1 MFRLLR
7 YYSVASAIA
16 IMVVTVVLGFVYRQH
31 AVDELII
38 TAESQNTSLARSFA
52 NTLWPAFSAYVT
64 SQADED
70 ADVLRG
76 RPETS
81 EIHDMLSRLTAEL
94 PVLKVKVYNLEGL
107 TVYSSEPS
115 QIGEDKS
122 ANTGFLVS
130 ARDGVSVSKLSHRDM
145 FSSFSGSVSDRH
157 LVESYVAVR
166 GADGA
171 IEGVFELY
179 SDVTPLMGR
188 IDDVTIK
195 LVVSLL
201 LAFGLLYA
209 VLSQIVRRADK
220 ILKRQYGEFVN
231 DKELIE
237 SQNTALEHE
246 NTERKFA
253 EDSLREA
260 HDKLEARVVERTA
273 ELEREVEE
281 RLRAENDMRLA
292 KEQVE
297 SANRSK
303 TEFLANI
310 SHELRTPLN
319 AIIGFSELILN
330 KTFGPV
336 GSPKYLEYAKDIN
349 TSGGHLLGVINDILD
364 LSKIEAGKV
373 ELFEQYIDVGAT
385 LNSCIALVKVRAEAG
400 GVHIENTTGPDLPTL
415 YAEERKFTQILI
427 NLLSN
432 AVKFTSAGGR
442 VTVTAWASP
451 QDGYRVQIAD
461 TGIGIA
467 AEDIQK
473 VMESFGQVDSGLNRK
488 YEGTGLGLPL
498 ARTLAELHGGEL
510 ELQSELGVGTT
521 VTICFPATRVA
532 SRLGRAIS

>member
-7 YYSVASAIA
+7 YYSVASAVA
-16 IMVVTVVLGFVYRQH
+16 ILVVTVILGFVYRQQ
-31 AVDELII
+31 AVDELIV
-38 TAESQNTSLARSFA
+38 TAESQNISLARSFA
-52 NTLWPAFSAYVT
+52 NSLWPKFSAYVT
-64 SQADED
+64 MRVDED

-122 ANTGFLVS
+122 ANTGFLAS
-130 ARDGVSVSKLSHRDM
+130 ARDGVSVSKLSHRDT

-220 ILKRQYGEFVN
+220 ILRRQYVELVN
-231 DKELIE
+231 DKELIK

-246 NTERKFA
+246 NRERKFA

-260 HDKLEARVVERTA
+260 RDMLEARVVERTA
-273 ELEREVEE
+273 ELEREVEV

-292 KEQVE
+292 KEQAE
-297 SANRSK
+297 LANRNK

-330 KTFGPV
+330 NIFGPV
-336 GSPKYLEYAKDIN
+336 GSPKYLDYAKDIN
-349 TSGGHLLGVINDILD
+349 ASGEHLLDVINDILD

-373 ELFEQYIDVGAT
+373 ELSEQNVDVGAA
-385 LNSCIALVKVRAEAG
+385 LNSCIALVKGHAEAG
-400 GVHIENTTGPDLPTL
+400 GVHVENTTGSDLPAL
-415 YAEERKFTQILI
+415 YADERKFTQILI

-432 AVKFTSAGGR
+432 AVKFTLAGGR

-467 AEDIQK
+467 AEDIPK
-473 VMESFGQVDSGLNRK
+473 VMGSFGQVDSGLNRK
-488 YEGTGLGLPL
+488 FEGTGLGLPL
-498 ARTLAELHGGEL
+498 AKSLAELHGGEL
-510 ELQSELGVGTT
+510 ELQSELGVGTS
-521 VTICFPATRVA
+521 VTIRFPATRIA

>member
-7 YYSVASAIA
+7 YYSVASAVA
-16 IMVVTVVLGFVYRQH
+16 ILVVTVILGFVYRQQ
-31 AVDELII
+31 AVDELIV
-38 TAESQNTSLARSFA
+38 TAESQNISLARSFA
-52 NTLWPAFSAYVT
+52 NSLWPKFSAYVT
-64 SQADED
+64 MRVDED

-122 ANTGFLVS
+122 ANTGFLAS
-130 ARDGVSVSKLSHRDM
+130 ARDGVSVSKLSHRDT

-220 ILKRQYGEFVN
+220 ILRRQYVELVN
-231 DKELIE
+231 DKELIK

-246 NTERKFA
+246 NRERKFA

-260 HDKLEARVVERTA
+260 RDMLEARVVERTA
-273 ELEREVEE
+273 ELEREVEV

-292 KEQVE
+292 KEQAE
-297 SANRSK
+297 LANRNK

-330 KTFGPV
+330 NIFGPV
-336 GSPKYLEYAKDIN
+336 GSPKYLDYAKDIN
-349 TSGGHLLGVINDILD
+349 ASGEHLLDVINDILD

-373 ELFEQYIDVGAT
+373 ELSEQNVDVGAA
-385 LNSCIALVKVRAEAG
+385 LNSCIALVKGHAEAV
-400 GVHIENTTGPDLPTL
+400 GVHVENTTGSDLPAL
-415 YAEERKFTQILI
+415 YADERKFTQILI

-432 AVKFTSAGGR
+432 AVKFTLAGGR

-467 AEDIQK
+467 AEDIPK
-473 VMESFGQVDSGLNRK
+473 VMGSFGQVDSGLNRK
-488 YEGTGLGLPL
+488 FEGTGLGLPL
-498 ARTLAELHGGEL
+498 AKSLAELHGGEL
-510 ELQSELGVGTT
+510 ELQSELGVGTS
-521 VTICFPATRVA
+521 VTIRFPATRIA

>member
-7 YYSVASAIA
+7 YYSVASAVA
-16 IMVVTVVLGFVYRQH
+16 ILVVTVILGFVYRQQ
-31 AVDELII
+31 AVDELIV
-38 TAESQNTSLARSFA
+38 TAESQNISLARSFA
-52 NTLWPAFSAYVT
+52 NSLWPKFSAYVT
-64 SQADED
+64 MRVDED

-122 ANTGFLVS
+122 ANTGFLAS
-130 ARDGVSVSKLSHRDM
+130 ARDGVSVSKLSHRDT

-209 VLSQIVRRADK
+209 VLSQIMRRADK
-220 ILKRQYGEFVN
+220 ILRRQYVELVN
-231 DKELIE
+231 DKELIK

-246 NTERKFA
+246 NRERKFA

-260 HDKLEARVVERTA
+260 RDMLEARVVERTA
-273 ELEREVEE
+273 ELEREVEV

-292 KEQVE
+292 KEQAE
-297 SANRSK
+297 LANRNK

-330 KTFGPV
+330 NIFGPV
-336 GSPKYLEYAKDIN
+336 GSPKYLDYAKDIN
-349 TSGGHLLGVINDILD
+349 ASGEHLLDVINDILD

-373 ELFEQYIDVGAT
+373 ELSEQNVDVGAA
-385 LNSCIALVKVRAEAG
+385 LNSCIALVKGHAEAV
-400 GVHIENTTGPDLPTL
+400 GVHVENTTGSDLPAL
-415 YAEERKFTQILI
+415 YADERKFTQILI

-432 AVKFTSAGGR
+432 AVKFTLAGGR

-467 AEDIQK
+467 AEDIPK
-473 VMESFGQVDSGLNRK
+473 VMGSFGQVDSGLNRK
-488 YEGTGLGLPL
+488 FEGTGLGLPL
-498 ARTLAELHGGEL
+498 AKSLAELHGGEL
-510 ELQSELGVGTT
+510 ELQSELGVGTS
-521 VTICFPATRVA
+521 VTIRFPATRIA